1 MRLPAG
7 KIVVLVAVLCAL
19 CIGTASVWISR
30 EQPRKFDGS
39 VEKLSLG
46 IYRSTLSGLL
56 LIAEDQGFF
65 VQKGLDVTTNHYEYG
80 LLAIKDLLAGNIDIA
95 SATDSVVAWQILAGA
110 DLKIL
115 AAVNDGDFIRMV
127 ARTDKGIRQWSDLK
141 GKRVGLTMGTIS
153 ELFLDRALTFN
164 NLSRE
169 DIELVHVDSPAIVAA
184 IKKGEVD
191 AIVVWSPLD
200 DEAEL
205 GLGASAVSWS
215 VQYGQKYYWLLVCK
229 SELIE
234 KRLHII
240 ERLVAAL
247 AQSENLVASNQ
258 AEAQRIIVQQ
268 ANLEQSFLDR
278 TWYKYNLK
286 LSLDQQMVMAMEDAA
301 RWRIFRGRISNTRVP
316 NFLDVIYIGGL
327 RAVRPEAISII
338 H

>member
-7 KIVVLVAVLCAL
+7 KIVLLTAVLCAL
-19 CIGTASVWISR
+19 FIGAALVWVIR
-30 EQPRKFDGS
+30 EQPRKFNGP

-65 VQKGLDVTTNHYEYG
+65 TQKGLNATNKHYEYG
-80 LLAIKDLLAGNIDIA
+80 LLAIKDLLEGNLDIA
-95 SATDSVVAWQILAGA
+95 VATDSVVAWQILAGA
-110 DLKIL
+110 DLRIL
-115 AAVNDGDFIRMV
+115 AAVNAGDLIRMV

-141 GKRVGLTMGTIS
+141 GKKVGLTIGTVS

-169 DIELVHVDSPAIVAA
+169 DIELVNVDSPAIVDT
-184 IKKGEVD
+184 IKTGRVD

-200 DEAEL
+200 DQAESV
-205 GLGASAVSWS
+205 LGANAVSWS

-229 SELIE
+229 SDLLT
-234 KRLHII
+234 KRPHII
-240 ERLVAAL
+240 ERLLAAL
-247 AQSENLVASNQ
+247 ALSENLVASNQ
-258 AEAQRIIVQQ
+258 GEAQRIVVEQ

-278 TWYKYNLK
+278 TWYKHNLK

-301 RWRIFRGRISNTRVP
+301 RWRISKGRISNTRVP
-316 NFLDVIYIGGL
+316 NFLNVIYLDGL